1 MMASG
6 TINGSTNNSHYTLTC
21 EWSSTSNQQANTSSV
36 TAIVYL
42 NGNGYA
48 TTSSYWSCVINGTT
62 VTSGKSAT
70 INSKTELGRR
80 TWTLNHN
87 SDGSCSFNISFSFS
101 NGISS
106 PSTYVVTSGSGN
118 NTITLDKIARGSTF
132 TLSQNYATLGAES
145 ITVTIS
151 KAVSSYTHTVVY
163 KFGTI
168 WSEMLVKSSATTCTI
183 SPAKGDANQIPNSLS
198 GVGQII
204 LITYNGNTEVTRS
217 SQNITLWV
225 SGDMQPS
232 TNISVTSN
240 DGLGNANVAGKTTF
254 TVKPSGATGSY
265 GSTIKNYLITGGG
278 LNTTSSN
285 GGTTGTL
292 GAGDYVFTVKV
303 TDSRGRTATKT
314 QTVTVLDY
322 KVPSFRASVLR
333 CNSLSQLTNDGEYAF
348 CSINYNVLNV
358 NDNNANVKQY
368 KIESKLSTSSTWSVT
383 TNWTNFETY
392 SGTIGINIG
401 EFSGA
406 SNYNVKISV
415 KDSYNVVE
423 QMFNLSSTF
432 AYIDVEET
440 GVAIG
445 GINQGLGALEL
456 YGDLYIS
463 KNRIA
468 HVAEHSGTDLGSL
481 NFHTA
486 ILSSDN
492 PTWFDGTSNN
502 NKIYNEKYKPV
513 SPTEPL
519 VHGSWFMN
527 ESQTVN
533 LPKKISECQHGICIC
548 WKDYNGTEVKN
559 KDIVYTFIPR
569 GHSTRNDGKPL
580 AVLLPIYEKGSS
592 AITKNIYVYDN
603 KITGCE
609 TNSSETNSWMVVLTD
624 IYEV

>member
-1 MMASG
+1 MASG
-6 TINGSTNNSHYTLTC
+6 TITGSTNNSHYTLTC
-21 EWSSTSNQQANTSSV
+21 EWSSTSNQVANTSSV

-42 NGNGYA
+42 DGNGYT

-62 VTSGKSAT
+62 VTSGKSAS
-70 INSKTELGRR
+70 INAKTELGRR
-80 TWTLNHN
+80 TWTVNHN
-87 SDGSCSFNISFSFS
+87 NDGSCSFNISFSFS

-106 PSTYVVTSGSGN
+106 ASTYTVTSGSGN
-118 NTITLDKIARGSTF
+118 QTVTLDKIPRGSSF
-132 TLSQNYATLGAES
+132 TLSQNYATLGAET
-145 ITVTIS
+145 ITVTIN
-151 KAVSSYTHTVVY
+151 KAISSYTHTVIY

-168 WSEMLVKSSATTCTI
+168 WSEMLVKSNATTCTI
-183 SPAKGDANQIPNSLS
+183 SPAKSDANQIPNSLS

-225 SGDMQPS
+225 SGDMHPS
-232 TNISVTSN
+232 TNVSITAN
-240 DGLGNANVAGKTTF
+240 NKLGDANVAGKTTF

-265 GSTIKNYLITGGG
+265 GSTIKSYLVSGGG
-278 LNTTSSN
+278 LNTTSSD

-292 GAGDYVFTVKV
+292 GAGNYVFSVKV

-322 KVPSFRASVLR
+322 KVPSFNASVLR
-333 CNSLSQLTNDGEYAF
+333 CNSLSQLTSDGEYAF
-348 CSINYNVLNV
+348 CTIQYNILNV
-358 NDNNANVKQY
+358 NNNNANVKQY
-368 KIESKLSTSSTWSVT
+368 KIESKLNTETTWIT
-383 TNWTNFETY
+383 KQNWTNFESY
-392 SGTIGINIG
+392 SGTVGINVG
-401 EFSGA
+401 GGFSGA
-406 SNYNVKISV
+406 SNYNVRISI
-415 KDSYNVVE
+415 KDTYNTLE
-423 QMFNLSSTF
+423 QTFNLSSVF

-456 YGDLYIS
+456 YGDLYINN
-463 KNRIA
+463 NRIA
-468 HVAEHSGTDLGSL
+468 HVAEHTGTDLGSL

-519 VHGSWFMN
+519 VHGSWVMN
-527 ESQTVN
+527 GSQTVN
-533 LPKKISECQHGICIC
+533 LPKKISECQHGICLS
-548 WKDYNGTEVKN
+548 WKDYNGTQVN
-559 KDIVYTFIPR
+559 DKDIVYTFIPR
-569 GHSTRNDGKPL
+569 GHAIRNDGKPL

-609 TNSSETNSWMVVLTD
+609 TNASETNSWMVVLTE